1 MRHCKHS
8 RPSVSDDTEPE
19 HVEMTDQQMSRPSPA
34 IPSSPSSNESSS
46 ESIDPRIERSRASV
60 VQAAAQLL
68 LDDGPDAITHARV
81 ADAAGV
87 SRTTVYK
94 HYPER
99 SDLLFATAEAIGKN
113 LPDPGT
119 ISGDLR
125 IDLTTLLGHLAT
137 DLRDPVRTRVI
148 AMTMERALH
157 DDAVALVRDT
167 FITEIREAF
176 ATIVSAG
183 VDAGQLAASTDVD
196 LALASLAGSL
206 LFSRF
211 LATIEI
217 EEQLVSGIIENFIR
231 TNAPR

>member
-1 MRHCKHS
+1 
-8 RPSVSDDTEPE
+8 
-19 HVEMTDQQMSRPSPA
+19 MSH
-34 IPSSPSSNESSS
+34 
-46 ESIDPRIERSRASV
+46 
-60 VQAAAQLL
+60 AAAQLL
-68 LDDGPDAITHARV
+68 LDEGPDAITHARV

-113 LPDPGT
+113 LPDPET

-125 IDLTTLLGHLAT
+125 ADLATLFDHLAS
-137 DLRDPVRTRVI
+137 DLRDPVRARVM
-148 AMTMERALH
+148 AMMMERALH

-167 FITEIREAF
+167 FMTEIREAF

-183 VDAGQLAASTDVD
+183 VEAGELAAGTDVD
-196 LALASLAGSL
+196 LGLASLAGSL

-211 LATIEI
+211 LATVEI
-217 EEQLVSGIIENFIR
+217 EEPFVAGIIENYIR